1 MMRARKF
8 VVGLAAM
15 AAAIVAALVV
25 WDAAKLD
32 RTIPPLVPADQR
44 ASRIVVEKGAR
55 KLTLLR
61 PDAALRTYD
70 VSLGS
75 APTGPKLQEGD
86 GRTPEG
92 RYTIDFKNARSRF
105 HLALRISCP
114 GPQERDAALKRGV
127 APGGDIMIH
136 GLPRGLGW
144 LGKFHLLRDW
154 TEGCI
159 AVDNRAI
166 EEIWRL
172 VDIGT
177 VIEIRP

>member
-1 MMRARKF
+1 MRSHRLLLWLG
-8 VVGLAAM
+8 VLAV
-15 AAAIVAALVV
+15 AIVGAVIV

-32 RTIPPLVPADQR
+32 RTVPPLAPTDQR

-55 KLTLLR
+55 KLTLLT
-61 PDAALRTYD
+61 PNAALRTYD

-75 APTGPKLQEGD
+75 APLGHKLKEGD

-92 RYTIDFKNARSRF
+92 LYTIDFKNARSRF
-105 HLALRISCP
+105 HLSLRVSYP
-114 GPQERDAALKRGV
+114 SAQDRDAARQRGV
-127 APGGDIMIH
+127 PPGGDIMIH

-144 LGKFHLLRDW
+144 LGKIHLLRDW
-154 TEGCI
+154 TDGCV
-159 AVDNRAI
+159 AVDNREI

-172 VDIGT
+172 VDVGT